1 MSIANSIHG
10 EVRFQGVKVAKVRSI
25 DYQVQRALLETT
37 SIGEMDDQYAYG
49 KRTTSGSASLLYK
62 TDDSATVALMNRIF
76 DDGEQ
81 LDDLQMIIYRGTG
94 KTISGP
100 VLINSLG
107 IASSVGDSTQISV
120 SFVINGKPASAL

>member
-10 EVRFQGVKVAKVRSI
+10 EVRFQGVKIAKARSI
-25 DYQVQRALLETT
+25 DYQVRRVTLETT
-37 SIGEMDDQYAYG
+37 GIGEMDDEYAYG
-49 KRTTSGSASLLYK
+49 KRTTSGSATLLYK
-62 TDDSATVALMNRIF
+62 TDDPATVALMNRIL

-81 LDDLQMIIYRGTG
+81 LDDLEMIVYRGTG

-100 VLINSLG
+100 VLISSLG

-120 SFVINGKPASAL
+120 SFVINGKPTSVI

>member
-25 DYQVQRALLETT
+25 DYQVQRALLEATG
-37 SIGEMDDQYAYG
+37 IGEMDDEYAYG

-94 KTISGP
+94 KAISGP

-120 SFVINGKPASAL
+120 SFVINGKPASVL

>member
-25 DYQVQRALLETT
+25 DYQVQRALLESTG
-37 SIGEMDDQYAYG
+37 IGEMDDEYSYG
-49 KRTTSGSASLLYK
+49 KRSTSGSASLLYK

-94 KTISGP
+94 KAISGP

-120 SFVINGKPASAL
+120 SFVINGKPASVL